1 MRLRKLRLRSDCTG
15 IALRRLVPAQL
26 ILQDHAPVIP
36 RLRVVRLDGNGLT
49 ETDNGLFIALQ
60 LLECQAQIEMC

>member
-1 MRLRKLRLRSDCTG
+1 MRLRKLRLRSYCTG

-26 ILQDHAPVIP
+26 ILQEHAPVIP
-36 RLRVVRLDGNGLT
+36 RLPIVRLDSNGLT

-60 LLECQAQIEMC
+60 GLERQA